1 MSQDITVNPF
11 LQSFWGVNQLY
22 TTGGSRD
29 MENQAIL
36 SLRGPK
42 KQKIVFSLKKSME
55 AHFNRSKIFLL
66 HFYDACDVNLWKKK
80 FGRSTAYSWRTNDSI
95 KFHHL
100 MKKKKKRQL
109 KQNIWVFGLSGPYSI
124 FSQLNLLL
132 FKVHSL
138 WSCVHYFQWFTGYLS
153 HVDLPMSQ
161 VAKCFKETA
170 LLFNVYLSCFVGFIL
185 WPNDKYM
192 FKVTNKKID

>member
-42 KQKIVFSLKKSME
+42 KQEIVFSLKKSME

-66 HFYDACDVNLWKKK
+66 HFYDACDVNLWKKN
-80 FGRSTAYSWRTNDSI
+80 FGRSTAYSWRTNDFI

-100 MKKKKKRQL
+100 MKKKKDNVSKT
-109 KQNIWVFGLSGPYSI
+109 F
-124 FSQLNLLL
+124 
-132 FKVHSL
+132 
-138 WSCVHYFQWFTGYLS
+138 GYLGYPAPIQFS
-153 HVDLPMSQ
+153 ASWTSSYLKSTHYDHVYITFNGLQ
-161 VAKCFKETA
+161 V
-170 LLFNVYLSCFVGFIL
+170 I
-185 WPNDKYM
+185 
-192 FKVTNKKID
+192 